1 MKFAQLILLVLAFL
15 MIRPTEAGVLIE
27 PLVGFNANSKIEVDT
42 AGGEK
47 ASGGMGLGY
56 GGRLGYQNYGFQL
69 GVDYLN
75 SSIDMDDSEFKKN
88 VDTSEWAAFVGFK
101 FPILVKVYAG
111 YIFSATGE
119 TKDQNGGKMDFND
132 GTGVKVGVGT
142 TLLPFLDINL
152 DFRRGTFSEKKV
164 GGVKTDVDTDY
175 SAYMLSVS
183 LPFNL

>member
-1 MKFAQLILLVLAFL
+1 MKFAQLFILVLAFL
-15 MIRPTEAGVLIE
+15 MITPAKAGILIE
-27 PLVGFNANSKIEVDT
+27 PLVGFNANSKIDIEDG
-42 AGGEK
+42 AD

-69 GVDYLN
+69 GVDYLK
-75 SSIDMDDSEFKKN
+75 SSIDMDDKNFDKN
-88 VDTSEWAAFVGFK
+88 VDMSEWAGFVGFK

-119 TKDQNGGKMDFND
+119 TKNGVGAKQEFND
-132 GTGVKVGVGT
+132 GTGMKLGVGT
-142 TLLPFLDINL
+142 TLLPFLDLN
-152 DFRRGTFSEKKV
+152 FEYRSGTFSELKTA
-164 GGVKTDVDTDY
+164 GVKADKDTDY